1 MKKIFKKTEL
11 SWKCSY
17 CGYLNDLSTNTC
29 EKCGSV
35 RSGEEEEKEIT
46 TDFER
51 TTTTEI
57 HDNDSHDVII
67 TTRGGLGVCIALGI
81 VIVLIFIVAPFLYG
95 ITHPKTENSMV
106 DTCKVLSKEWSY
118 YVTVFEPTTSRKS
131 SYTMP
136 PAGAT
141 NIETRQVMQENGW
154 YKTEY
159 TYDYEDWELVQA
171 KTITGSKEPPT
182 FKEYTKEKLNQ
193 EIKISDVNYSIT
205 VFDNEEHLTM
215 SMDVSQDKWM
225 SIVIGQT
232 YSYDD
237 LK

>member
-51 TTTTEI
+51 TTTEI
-57 HDNDSHDVII
+57 QDNDSQNII
-67 TTRGGLGVCIALGI
+67 ISTRGSHVVYLALCI
-81 VIVLIFIVAPFLYG
+81 VILLFFVVAPILYG
-95 ITHPKTENSMV
+95 IIHTKTENSMA

-118 YVTVFEPTTSRKS
+118 FVTVFEPTTSRVS
-131 SYTMP
+131 SYIKP
-136 PAGAT
+136 PADAT
-141 NIETRQVMQENGW
+141 NVETKQVMQENGW

-159 TYDYEDWELVQA
+159 TYDYEDWELVHS
-171 KTITGSKEPPT
+171 KTITGTIDPPT
-182 FKEYTKEKLNQ
+182 FKEYVKEKSNQ
-193 EIKISDVNYSIT
+193 EVKISDVNYSIT
-205 VFDNEEHLTM
+205 VLDNEEHLTM
-215 SMDVSQDKWM
+215 NMDVSQDKWM
-225 SIVIGQT
+225 SIAIGQT